1 VGLVTDSFA
10 DVLRRSRRASGLSQE
25 ALAESAGLSASAI
38 SALERGERRK
48 PYPHTVRALAE
59 AMDLSAQ
66 DREALRSAAQDRGSQ
81 TTSRDAA
88 QSVVPAPLTSF
99 VGREDLVALGTAL
112 ITRERLITLT
122 GLGGIGKSRLAVELG
137 RRAAGLFAGRRWTVD
152 VESLARDTPVD
163 EAAAAVLG
171 LRDSPGH
178 DHVTSVAR
186 AMENSP
192 SMLTLDGCEHRAREC
207 AELATSLLSA
217 CPGLVV
223 LVTSQRPLRVPG
235 EAVLAVPP
243 LAVPVPGQVEPALTD
258 AVRLF
263 LARAQLAH
271 PALELSETDLVA
283 VAELC
288 RQLDGIPLA
297 IELAAARVRMLLVTE
312 MIARMQDRFELLH
325 AEGDL
330 PARKRA
336 IHTALEWS
344 CDLLS
349 PEERQLFGRL
359 SVFVGGFS
367 LQAVEAGPGRD
378 MSHVLRLMTTLVDAS
393 LVAADTSRGTSGR
406 FRLLDTVRAYAS
418 QLLSRTPDQDTVR
431 LAHADYYRE
440 LAEIWEPE
448 LRSPD
453 QAHVLR
459 LLDDEYENMRAALHQ
474 CASCPEPEP
483 LLRLVAAL
491 GPYWVRRGRFHEGQ
505 QWLRRAFE
513 GNPPDAIPLSAYES
527 ASDLCWVNG
536 DVATHRQAA
545 RRYLDQA
552 TAAGDVVHQAR
563 ATLYVSS
570 TYMVEGDRETWQV
583 LAEKAMELAERG
595 GDAWTVAM
603 VLNDTAAGAVL
614 DDVTAGRDLLIPAA
628 LRPLRDAVLLARS
641 TGDLYLVALALDSLA
656 LVEARS
662 GHHEAALEHWTECLV
677 DLGDVIDPT
686 TAATCIEGL
695 AQLALLRADPERCL
709 SLLAASA
716 AHRARH
722 DVAPSP
728 IWAEIVATTSASAV
742 TELPAEAI
750 EAAAR
755 SGEDLVWADV
765 VDLGLEGV
773 GGVASA

>member
-1 VGLVTDSFA
+1 MTDSFA

-81 TTSRDAA
+81 TTSRGAA

-263 LARAQLAH
+263 LARAQLAQ

-325 AEGDL
+325 AEVTYLLERERSTRRWSGAVTCS
-330 PARKRA
+330 ARK
-336 IHTALEWS
+336 
-344 CDLLS
+344 
-349 PEERQLFGRL
+349 
-359 SVFVGGFS
+359 
-367 LQAVEAGPGRD
+367 
-378 MSHVLRLMTTLVDAS
+378 
-393 LVAADTSRGTSGR
+393 
-406 FRLLDTVRAYAS
+406 
-418 QLLSRTPDQDTVR
+418 
-431 LAHADYYRE
+431 
-440 LAEIWEPE
+440 
-448 LRSPD
+448 
-453 QAHVLR
+453 
-459 LLDDEYENMRAALHQ
+459 N
-474 CASCPEPEP
+474 ASC
-483 LLRLVAAL
+483 
-491 GPYWVRRGRFHEGQ
+491 
-505 QWLRRAFE
+505 
-513 GNPPDAIPLSAYES
+513 SAGS
-527 ASDLCWVNG
+527 
-536 DVATHRQAA
+536 
-545 RRYLDQA
+545 
-552 TAAGDVVHQAR
+552 
-563 ATLYVSS
+563 VSS
-570 TYMVEGDRETWQV
+570 SAGSAFRQWRPDR
-583 LAEKAMELAERG
+583 
-595 GDAWTVAM
+595 
-603 VLNDTAAGAVL
+603 
-614 DDVTAGRDLLIPAA
+614 
-628 LRPLRDAVLLARS
+628 
-641 TGDLYLVALALDSLA
+641 
-656 LVEARS
+656 
-662 GHHEAALEHWTECLV
+662 
-677 DLGDVIDPT
+677 
-686 TAATCIEGL
+686 
-695 AQLALLRADPERCL
+695 
-709 SLLAASA
+709 
-716 AHRARH
+716 
-722 DVAPSP
+722 
-728 IWAEIVATTSASAV
+728 AV
-742 TELPAEAI
+742 TCPTF
-750 EAAAR
+750 
-755 SGEDLVWADV
+755 
-765 VDLGLEGV
+765 
-773 GGVASA
+773 SA